1 MELAEPPWK
10 ECEWPSGPGREV
22 PGDKDSIRGRTG
34 DWRSVFNMADAF
46 VQDIVRKVRGILSP
60 VGLESYPFKVSIFFN
75 KPHNTFIRGCFVDG

>member
-1 MELAEPPWK
+1 MAVAQAEK
-10 ECEWPSGPGREV
+10 SPGTRTV
-22 PGDKDSIRGRTG
+22 RGRTG